1 MLWQRFVHWLLK
13 TIRPMKPKRE
23 SLEEFIE
30 RNIQQMEMDIVA
42 DQLRK
47 VNNSL
52 QAPEDEDEFTG
63 NDSGLYHI
71 H

>member
-1 MLWQRFVHWLLK
+1 
-13 TIRPMKPKRE
+13 MKPKRE

-47 VNNSL
+47 INNSL